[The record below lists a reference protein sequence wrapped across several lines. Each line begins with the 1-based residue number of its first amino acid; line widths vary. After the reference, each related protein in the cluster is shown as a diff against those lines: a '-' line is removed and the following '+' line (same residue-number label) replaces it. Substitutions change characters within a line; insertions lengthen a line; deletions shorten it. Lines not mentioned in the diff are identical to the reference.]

1 MPRGFSDKEKIMI
14 HESLMENGKRLF
26 TSFGLKKT
34 SIADITRAAGIAQ
47 GSFYNFF
54 DSKEELYFEI
64 MEAEEQSMKEKLL
77 DELKPLENYPREYLR
92 KMLLRSLE
100 MVENYPLMAQL
111 YLENTMEVLVRK
123 LPDKRLEEH
132 FNQDHDDLLPVIK
145 LWQSQGLLREG
156 KLETITGLIR
166 ALMLLS
172 LHKQE
177 IGEAVYSDTIALLI
191 DLVSDGLVVKGNR
204 KDE

>member
-1 MPRGFSDKEKIMI
+1 
-14 HESLMENGKRLF
+14 MENGKRLF
-26 TSFGLKKT
+26 TSYGLKKT

-54 DSKEELYFEI
+54 DSKEELYFDI
-64 MEAEEQSMKEKLL
+64 LEAEEQTMKEKLL
-77 DELKPLENYPREYLR
+77 NELKPLENCPREYLR

-111 YLENTMEVLVRK
+111 YLENTREILVRK
-123 LPDKRLEEH
+123 LPDNRMEEH
-132 FNQDHDDLLPVIK
+132 FNRDHAHFLPLIK
-145 LWQSQGLLREG
+145 MWQSQGLLREG

-191 DLVSDGLVVKGNR
+191 DLVSDGLVIKGNR